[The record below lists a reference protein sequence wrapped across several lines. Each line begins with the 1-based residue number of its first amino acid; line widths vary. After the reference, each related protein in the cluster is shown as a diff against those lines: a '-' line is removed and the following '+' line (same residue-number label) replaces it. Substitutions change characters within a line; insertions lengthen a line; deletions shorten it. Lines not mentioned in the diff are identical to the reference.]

1 MMDSIDEKRESR
13 MKRATANR
21 KLQIEFAGI
30 TEQIIREKAYEIWQ
44 QTGANELE
52 SWLIAEKLLKG

>member
-1 MMDSIDEKRESR
+1 MESQDEKQKSK

-30 TEQIIREKAYEIWQ
+30 TEQMIRYKAYEIWQ
-44 QTGANELE
+44 QTGGNELE
-52 SWLIAEKLLKG
+52 NWLIAEKLLKG

>member
-1 MMDSIDEKRESR
+1 MDLTDEKQKSR
-13 MKRATANR
+13 MKRTAANR

-52 SWLIAEKLLKG
+52 NWLIAEKLLKG